1 MQDDRL
7 SLPTITSLC
16 SHIRENHCHFLLHL
30 YILHFFNSPFPPAA
44 ALQLVQQMMSLKSL
58 IISFPQYI
66 QNSFPALP
74 PSICL
79 SLSRCSFHPAQLL
92 SFPSVYA
99 HLFVCSLLLLTIISS
114 SISSQLF
121 SITLLPP
128 SSTASTWKL
137 IDIVSKDVLPTY
149 CFCSFSLSSSQKAE
163 ILFLQQLRGSW
174 EQMTDGLSLLPY
186 PITSALAFFESP
198 SHLLQ
203 KVVLLVTRLFIT
215 HLGHFLDPSILH
227 FPADSFSFFLSSLQ
241 APGKKTDQPTG
252 IKFTQCEVPWKVVR
266 VRPLPVL

>member
-1 MQDDRL
+1 
-7 SLPTITSLC
+7 
-16 SHIRENHCHFLLHL
+16 
-30 YILHFFNSPFPPAA
+30 
-44 ALQLVQQMMSLKSL
+44 MSLKSL
-58 IISFPQYI
+58 VISFPQSI

-79 SLSRCSFHPAQLL
+79 SLSRCSSHPAQLL

-99 HLFVCSLLLLTIISS
+99 HLLLLTIISS
-114 SISSQLF
+114 SISFQLF

-215 HLGHFLDPSILH
+215 HLGHLMLFFFSIPQSSIFLLTLSPSFCLPCQHLERKQIS
-227 FPADSFSFFLSSLQ
+227 PQVLSSLNV
-241 APGKKTDQPTG
+241 
-252 IKFTQCEVPWKVVR
+252 KFPER
-266 VRPLPVL
+266 

>member
-1 MQDDRL
+1 
-7 SLPTITSLC
+7 
-16 SHIRENHCHFLLHL
+16 
-30 YILHFFNSPFPPAA
+30 
-44 ALQLVQQMMSLKSL
+44 MSLKSL

-227 FPADSFSFFLSSLQ
+227 FPADSFSFFLSSLP

>member
-1 MQDDRL
+1 MLSHKRKPL
-7 SLPTITSLC
+7 SL
-16 SHIRENHCHFLLHL
+16 FFF
-30 YILHFFNSPFPPAA
+30 YIFIFYTFNSPFPPAA

-79 SLSRCSFHPAQLL
+79 SLSRCSSHPAQLL

-252 IKFTQCEVPWKVVR
+252 I
-266 VRPLPVL
+266 

>member
-121 SITLLPP
+121 SSPSFPPPPLPVP
-128 SSTASTWKL
+128 EN
-137 IDIVSKDVLPTY
+137 
-149 CFCSFSLSSSQKAE
+149 SL
-163 ILFLQQLRGSW
+163 ILFLK
-174 EQMTDGLSLLPY
+174 MYSL
-186 PITSALAFFESP
+186 PIAFARSP
-198 SHLLQ
+198 SPPPRKQ
-203 KVVLLVTRLFIT
+203 KA
-215 HLGHFLDPSILH
+215 PSAAAQRIMR
-227 FPADSFSFFLSSLQ
+227 AD
-241 APGKKTDQPTG
+241 D
-252 IKFTQCEVPWKVVR
+252 
-266 VRPLPVL
+266 

>member
-1 MQDDRL
+1 MLSHKRKPL
-7 SLPTITSLC
+7 SL
-16 SHIRENHCHFLLHL
+16 FFF
-30 YILHFFNSPFPPAA
+30 YIFIFYTFNSPFPPAA
-44 ALQLVQQMMSLKSL
+44 ALQLVLQMMSLKSL
-58 IISFPQYI
+58 VISFPQSI

-137 IDIVSKDVLPTY
+137 IDIVLKDVLPTY

>member
-1 MQDDRL
+1 
-7 SLPTITSLC
+7 
-16 SHIRENHCHFLLHL
+16 
-30 YILHFFNSPFPPAA
+30 
-44 ALQLVQQMMSLKSL
+44 MSLKSL
-58 IISFPQYI
+58 VISFPQSI

-79 SLSRCSFHPAQLL
+79 SLSRCSSHPAQLL

-121 SITLLPP
+121 SITPLPP

-149 CFCSFSLSSSQKAE
+149 CFCSFSLSSFQKAE

-203 KVVLLVTRLFIT
+203 RWFCLSQGYLLPGHLMLLFFSIPQSSIFLLT
-215 HLGHFLDPSILH
+215 LSPSFCLPCQHLERKQISPQV
-227 FPADSFSFFLSSLQ
+227 LSSLNV
-241 APGKKTDQPTG
+241 
-252 IKFTQCEVPWKVVR
+252 KFPER
-266 VRPLPVL
+266 

>member
-1 MQDDRL
+1 
-7 SLPTITSLC
+7 
-16 SHIRENHCHFLLHL
+16 
-30 YILHFFNSPFPPAA
+30 
-44 ALQLVQQMMSLKSL
+44 MSLKSL

>member
-44 ALQLVQQMMSLKSL
+44 ALQLVQQMMPLKSL
-58 IISFPQYI
+58 VISFPQSI

-79 SLSRCSFHPAQLL
+79 SLSRCSSHPAQLL
-92 SFPSVYA
+92 TFPSVYA

-114 SISSQLF
+114 SISPQLF

-128 SSTASTWKL
+128 TSTASTLKL
-137 IDIVSKDVLPTY
+137 IDIVSKDVLPIY

-163 ILFLQQLRGSW
+163 ILFLQQLRGS
-174 EQMTDGLSLLPY
+174 
-186 PITSALAFFESP
+186 
-198 SHLLQ
+198 
-203 KVVLLVTRLFIT
+203 
-215 HLGHFLDPSILH
+215 
-227 FPADSFSFFLSSLQ
+227 
-241 APGKKTDQPTG
+241 
-252 IKFTQCEVPWKVVR
+252 
-266 VRPLPVL
+266 

>member
-1 MQDDRL
+1 MLSHKRKPL
-7 SLPTITSLC
+7 SL
-16 SHIRENHCHFLLHL
+16 FFF
-30 YILHFFNSPFPPAA
+30 YIFIFYTFNSPFPPAA
-44 ALQLVQQMMSLKSL
+44 ALQLVLQMMSLKSL
-58 IISFPQYI
+58 VISFPPSI

-79 SLSRCSFHPAQLL
+79 SLSRCSSHPAQLL
-92 SFPSVYA
+92 TFPSVYA

-215 HLGHFLDPSILH
+215 HLGHLMLFFFSIPQSSIFLLTPS
-227 FPADSFSFFLSSLQ
+227 PSFCLPCQHLERKQISPQVLSSLNVNF
-241 APGKKTDQPTG
+241 P
-252 IKFTQCEVPWKVVR
+252 ER
-266 VRPLPVL
+266 

>member
-1 MQDDRL
+1 
-7 SLPTITSLC
+7 
-16 SHIRENHCHFLLHL
+16 
-30 YILHFFNSPFPPAA
+30 
-44 ALQLVQQMMSLKSL
+44 MSLKSL
-58 IISFPQYI
+58 VISFPQSI

-252 IKFTQCEVPWKVVR
+252 I
-266 VRPLPVL
+266 

>member
-1 MQDDRL
+1 
-7 SLPTITSLC
+7 
-16 SHIRENHCHFLLHL
+16 
-30 YILHFFNSPFPPAA
+30 
-44 ALQLVQQMMSLKSL
+44 MSLKSL

-79 SLSRCSFHPAQLL
+79 SLSRCSSHPAQLL
-92 SFPSVYA
+92 TFPSVYA

-227 FPADSFSFFLSSLQ
+227 FPADSFSFFLSSLP
-241 APGKKTDQPTG
+241 APGKKTYQPTG

>member
-1 MQDDRL
+1 MLSHKRKPL
-7 SLPTITSLC
+7 SL
-16 SHIRENHCHFLLHL
+16 FFF
-30 YILHFFNSPFPPAA
+30 YIFIFYTFNSPFPPAA
-44 ALQLVQQMMSLKSL
+44 AQQLVQQMMSLKSL
-58 IISFPQYI
+58 VISFPQSI

-79 SLSRCSFHPAQLL
+79 SLSRCSSHPAQLL
-92 SFPSVYA
+92 TFPSVYA

-203 KVVLLVTRLFIT
+203 RWFC
-215 HLGHFLDPSILH
+215 
-227 FPADSFSFFLSSLQ
+227 LSQGYL
-241 APGKKTDQPTG
+241 
-252 IKFTQCEVPWKVVR
+252 
-266 VRPLPVL
+266 LPV

>member
-1 MQDDRL
+1 
-7 SLPTITSLC
+7 
-16 SHIRENHCHFLLHL
+16 
-30 YILHFFNSPFPPAA
+30 
-44 ALQLVQQMMSLKSL
+44 MSLKSL
-58 IISFPQYI
+58 VISFPPSI

-74 PSICL
+74 PLICL
-79 SLSRCSFHPAQLL
+79 SLSRCSSHPDQLL
-92 SFPSVYA
+92 SFPWVYA

-174 EQMTDGLSLLPY
+174 EQTTEGLSLLPY

-227 FPADSFSFFLSSLQ
+227 FPADSFSFFLSSLP

>member
-1 MQDDRL
+1 MLSHKRKPL
-7 SLPTITSLC
+7 SL
-16 SHIRENHCHFLLHL
+16 FFF
-30 YILHFFNSPFPPAA
+30 YIFIFYTFNSPFPPAA
-44 ALQLVQQMMSLKSL
+44 ALQLVLQMMSLKSL
-58 IISFPQYI
+58 VISFPPSI

-74 PSICL
+74 PLICL
-79 SLSRCSFHPAQLL
+79 SLSRCSSHPDQLL
-92 SFPSVYA
+92 SFPWVYA

-114 SISSQLF
+114 SISFQLF

-215 HLGHFLDPSILH
+215 HLGHLMLFFFLIPQSSIFLLTPS
-227 FPADSFSFFLSSLQ
+227 PSFCLPCQHLERKQISPQVLSSLNV
-241 APGKKTDQPTG
+241 
-252 IKFTQCEVPWKVVR
+252 KFPER
-266 VRPLPVL
+266 

>member
-79 SLSRCSFHPAQLL
+79 SLSRCSSHPAQLL
-92 SFPSVYA
+92 TFPSVYA

-137 IDIVSKDVLPTY
+137 IDIVLKDVLPTY

-174 EQMTDGLSLLPY
+174 KQMTDGLSLLPY
-186 PITSALAFFESP
+186 PITSALAFF
-198 SHLLQ
+198 
-203 KVVLLVTRLFIT
+203 
-215 HLGHFLDPSILH
+215 DH
-227 FPADSFSFFLSSLQ
+227 FPSDQWKALFLLPLDQWQ
-241 APGKKTDQPTG
+241 AS
-252 IKFTQCEVPWKVVR
+252 IYSMIE
-266 VRPLPVL
+266 

>member
-1 MQDDRL
+1 VQDDRL

-79 SLSRCSFHPAQLL
+79 SLSRCSSHPAQLL
-92 SFPSVYA
+92 TFPSVYA

-137 IDIVSKDVLPTY
+137 LFLKMYSLPIAFARSPSPPPRKQKSS
-149 CFCSFSLSSSQKAE
+149 FCSSSEDHESRWLMVSPSSLTQ
-163 ILFLQQLRGSW
+163 
-174 EQMTDGLSLLPY
+174 SLL
-186 PITSALAFFESP
+186 L
-198 SHLLQ
+198 
-203 KVVLLVTRLFIT
+203 
-215 HLGHFLDPSILH
+215 
-227 FPADSFSFFLSSLQ
+227 
-241 APGKKTDQPTG
+241 
-252 IKFTQCEVPWKVVR
+252 
-266 VRPLPVL
+266 

>member
-1 MQDDRL
+1 MLSHKRKPL
-7 SLPTITSLC
+7 SL
-16 SHIRENHCHFLLHL
+16 FFF
-30 YILHFFNSPFPPAA
+30 YIFIFYTFNSPFPPAA
-44 ALQLVQQMMSLKSL
+44 ALQLVLQMMSLKSL
-58 IISFPQYI
+58 VISFPPSI

-74 PSICL
+74 PLICL
-79 SLSRCSFHPAQLL
+79 SLSRCSSHPDQLL
-92 SFPSVYA
+92 SFPWVYA
-99 HLFVCSLLLLTIISS
+99 HLFGFSLLLLTIISS
-114 SISSQLF
+114 SISPQLF

-215 HLGHFLDPSILH
+215 HLGHLMLFFFSIPQSSIFLLTLSPSFCLPCKHLERKQIS
-227 FPADSFSFFLSSLQ
+227 PQVLSSLNV
-241 APGKKTDQPTG
+241 
-252 IKFTQCEVPWKVVR
+252 KFPER
-266 VRPLPVL
+266 

>member
-1 MQDDRL
+1 M
-7 SLPTITSLC
+7 
-16 SHIRENHCHFLLHL
+16 N
-30 YILHFFNSPFPPAA
+30 
-44 ALQLVQQMMSLKSL
+44 LK
-58 IISFPQYI
+58 PV

-227 FPADSFSFFLSSLQ
+227 FPADSFSFFLSSLP